1 MANAYANAVVFNKI
15 ENLVATFCHRK
26 STKTSSRFLPVNTKE
41 NDKSY
46 QNPVS
51 LAHFGRIKLVLP
63 KKPLKNLYINR
74 GKKKHNKTITWLG
87 RYVATEHT
95 HCSVATHMAR
105 SLRSDRAH
113 TLLGRYVATEH
124 AHCSVAKQPST
135 HTARSLRSDRAQAN
149 SPLATPPCGELRGL
163 IQLAL
168 WRPGSPLELLSPVS
182 IVQLFISSRS
192 DFPLRFYDENKSARR
207 IETVRISSPCGEL
220 RGLFQL
226 ALWRPGSPLELLSP
240 VSIVQLFVSS
250 RSDFPLRFYDENKS
264 ARRIETVRTS
274 SPCGELRGL
283 IQLALWQPG
292 SPFEL
297 LSPVSIQ
304 LFVSSQ
310 LEFPLRFYDENKSA
324 RRIETVRISSPC
336 GELRELTQLA
346 QWRAGP
352 LLELLSQV
360 SIAQIFVSSRFY
372 DKNRKDLFFV

>member
-1 MANAYANAVVFNKI
+1 M
-15 ENLVATFCHRK
+15 
-26 STKTSSRFLPVNTKE
+26 KTVRI
-41 NDKSY
+41 
-46 QNPVS
+46 S
-51 LAHFGRIKLVLP
+51 L
-63 KKPLKNLYINR
+63 
-74 GKKKHNKTITWLG
+74 
-87 RYVATEHT
+87 
-95 HCSVATHMAR
+95 
-105 SLRSDRAH
+105 
-113 TLLGRYVATEH
+113 
-124 AHCSVAKQPST
+124 
-135 HTARSLRSDRAQAN
+135 
-149 SPLATPPCGELRGL
+149 PCGELRGL

-182 IVQLFISSRS
+182 IIQLFVSSRS
-192 DFPLRFYDENKSARR
+192 DFPLTFYDENKSARR

-220 RGLFQL
+220 IGLIQL
-226 ALWRPGSPLELLSP
+226 ALWRPGSLLELLSP

-264 ARRIETVRTS
+264 ARRIETVRFS

-292 SPFEL
+292 SPLDL
-297 LSPVSIQ
+297 LSPVSIVQ

-310 LEFPLRFYDENKSA
+310 LEFPSRFYDENKSA
-324 RRIETVRISSPC
+324 RRIEIVRISSPC
-336 GELRELTQLA
+336 GQLRELTQLA